1 MKSLPLL
8 LGKFQAT
15 SILALYLAASA
26 AFALGQPATRN
37 VAGTGA
43 KGFAG
48 DGGPATQAQL
58 NEPGG
63 IARGPDG
70 ALYICDTANHR
81 LRKLTSDGKISTVA
95 GTGEKGWS
103 GDGGPATA
111 AKLSEPYEVRFDR
124 AGNVFWVERL
134 SHCVRKLEAKTGVIR
149 TIAGTGTAGFSG
161 DGEPATKAQLNEP
174 HSIGFDPA
182 GNLYI
187 CDVKNHRLRKVDM
200 RTGLISTLAGTGE
213 KKPTPDGVPFAG
225 APLSGPRA
233 LDFDQAGNLWLAPR
247 EGNAILK
254 LDLARGTVHHVAGT
268 GAKGFTGDGGSA
280 KDATLN
286 GPKGL
291 SVGPNGNVYIADTE
305 NHAVRMIDVKR
316 GTIELIAGTG
326 TRGDGP
332 EGDPLKCQLSR
343 PHGIFVDADGS
354 IFVGDTEARR
364 VRVIQWLNPS
374 SYDRAAGDL

>member
-1 MKSLPLL
+1 LCLVTSASLVV
-8 LGKFQAT
+8 
-15 SILALYLAASA
+15 
-26 AFALGQPATRN
+26 GQPAITN

-43 KGFAG
+43 KGFEG
-48 DGGPATQAQL
+48 DGGPASHAQL
-58 NEPGG
+58 NDPGG

-81 LRKLTSDGKISTVA
+81 IRKLTPDGRITTVA
-95 GTGEKGWS
+95 GTGERGWS

-124 AGNVFWVERL
+124 AGNIFWVERL
-134 SHCVRKLEAKTGVIR
+134 SHCVRKLDAKTGVIS

-161 DGEPATKAQLNEP
+161 DNGPAIKAQLSEP
-174 HSIGFDPA
+174 HSIGFDSA

-187 CDVKNHRLRKVDM
+187 CDVRNHRIRKVDM
-200 RTGLISTLAGTGE
+200 KTGLISTLAGTGE
-213 KKPTPDGVPFAG
+213 RKPTPDGAPFAG

-233 LDFDQAGNLWLAPR
+233 LDFDQAGNLWLALR

-254 LDLARGTVHHVAGT
+254 LDLVRGTVHQVAGT
-268 GAKGFTGDGGSA
+268 GAKGFSGNGGPA
-280 KDATLN
+280 KEATLN
-286 GPKGL
+286 GPKGI
-291 SVGPNGNVYIADTE
+291 SIAPNGNVYIADTE
-305 NHAVRMIDVKR
+305 NHAIRMIDVKKS
-316 GTIELIAGTG
+316 TIELIAGNG

-354 IFVGDTEARR
+354 IFIGDTEAQR
-364 VRVIQWLNPS
+364 VRVIRETKSIKVKP
-374 SYDRAAGDL
+374 